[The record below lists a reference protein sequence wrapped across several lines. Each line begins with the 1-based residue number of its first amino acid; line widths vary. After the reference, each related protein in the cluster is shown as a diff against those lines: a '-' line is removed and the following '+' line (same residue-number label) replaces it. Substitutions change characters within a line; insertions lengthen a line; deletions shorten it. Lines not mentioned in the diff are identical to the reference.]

1 MHISITGRL
10 GSGKSTVAKIIAEK
24 YGFEIVSTGTALR
37 NIAAELGM
45 TALEFNKLM
54 TADPK
59 YDYMIDNETRRIS
72 IERAADRIIYDS
84 RMAWNFA
91 VDSFKVYLYVN
102 TAVSAK
108 RIMGDGSRGSVE
120 SYSSF
125 EDAVKQI
132 NDRMEEENYRYR
144 MIYNVDNLDLR
155 NYDCVIDTEFRDC
168 DEVAELIMSEFSKFC
183 EDRKSGETT
192 GRHVRCIDY
201 RLRCHRSRGGLLA
214 GKIRP

>member
-1 MHISITGRL
+1 
-10 GSGKSTVAKIIAEK
+10 
-24 YGFEIVSTGTALR
+24 
-37 NIAAELGM
+37 M

-59 YDYMIDNETRRIS
+59 YDYMIDNETKRIS

-183 EDRKSGETT
+183 EDRE
-192 GRHVRCIDY
+192 HY
-201 RLRCHRSRGGLLA
+201 RKFFLR
-214 GKIRP
+214 

>member
-59 YDYMIDNETRRIS
+59 YDYMIDNETKRIS

-125 EDAVKQI
+125 AAAVKQI
-132 NDRMEEENYRYR
+132 NARLPAANYRYR

-183 EDRKSGETT
+183 EDRE
-192 GRHVRCIDY
+192 HY
-201 RLRCHRSRGGLLA
+201 RKFFLR
-214 GKIRP
+214 